1 MASYYDVEYEEYFVG
16 QINPLSMNV
25 DRAEVKCEI
34 ECSNIGVFG
43 LWEIGFHG

>member
-1 MASYYDVEYEEYFVG
+1 LASENDVEDEEYFVG

-34 ECSNIGVFG
+34 EQPNEGMR
-43 LWEIGFHG
+43 